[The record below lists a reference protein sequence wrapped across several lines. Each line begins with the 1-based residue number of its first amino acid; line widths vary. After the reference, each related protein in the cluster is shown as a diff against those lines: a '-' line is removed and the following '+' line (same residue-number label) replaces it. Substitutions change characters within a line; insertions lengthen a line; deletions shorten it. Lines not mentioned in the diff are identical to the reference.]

1 MSDMPISERI
11 AETLDSAVLQLGDDD
26 ITRAAAIYQNARD
39 EAGRSDARCAEWQGH
54 GRLVWREPPARAVL
68 HRRMTARVRMRIA
81 YRWLTTQ
88 AIGDWR
94 PSDMRGH

>member
-1 MSDMPISERI
+1 MTAALPHTGE
-11 AETLDSAVLQLGDDD
+11 ALGDAFVQWSNDD
-26 ITRAAAIYQNARD
+26 LARAAAIFANSRD
-39 EAGRSDARCAEWQGH
+39 EARLATARCAEWLSCPRG
-54 GRLVWREPPARAVL
+54 VWREPPAREAL
-68 HRRMTARVRMRIA
+68 RRRMTARVRARIA